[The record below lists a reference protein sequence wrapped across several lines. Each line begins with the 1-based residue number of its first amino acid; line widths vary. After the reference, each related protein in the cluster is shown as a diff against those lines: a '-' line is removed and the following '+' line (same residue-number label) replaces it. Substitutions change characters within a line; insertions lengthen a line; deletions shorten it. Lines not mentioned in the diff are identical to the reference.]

1 MEDNKT
7 PTSYKLPQRLSNT
20 ALTHIE
26 AALHLIPHIGGS
38 LATYFGKIREQRV
51 EERMLQ
57 YFHYFTER
65 INAIDQ
71 AKLDHVYLKSEEFA
85 ELFAK
90 GAEQASRSATH
101 RKIYRFANILANNAV
116 LSLTE
121 RDRTESIMSFVDRLT
136 DLDSFVLLSFGDP
149 NERSF
154 RANTKAELSDSVQR
168 LADFLHVSIPD
179 PTKVIES
186 VIYLDNLG
194 LSWINEKVTD
204 PSAEKGESLILKEF
218 SSFRTP
224 LGDAI
229 VKVITPSGFF
239 VPATARKQQPM
250 WPTDFISPEFRH
262 QNVF

>member
-1 MEDNKT
+1 MDNKNT
-7 PTSYKLPQRLSNT
+7 PLSNRLPERLSNA

-26 AALHLIPHIGGS
+26 AALHLIPHIGGT
-38 LATYFGKIREQRV
+38 LATYFGTIREQRV

-57 YFHYFTER
+57 YFRYFTER

-71 AKLDHVYLKSEEFA
+71 GKLDHVYLKSEEFA

-101 RKIYRFANILANNAV
+101 QKIYRFANILANNAV
-116 LSLTE
+116 INSTE
-121 RDRTESIMSFVDRLT
+121 RDRTESIISFVDRLT

-149 NERSF
+149 NGRSF
-154 RANTKAELSDSVQR
+154 RAKTKAELIDLVQR
-168 LADFLHVSIPD
+168 LSDYLHVSLPD
-179 PTKVIES
+179 PAKVIES

-194 LSWINEKVTD
+194 LSWINEKTTD
-204 PSAEKGESLILKEF
+204 SNAEKGDSLVLKEF

-229 VKVITPSGFF
+229 VKVILPPDFF
-239 VPATARKQQPM
+239 VPVKLRKQQPI
-250 WPTDFISPEFRH
+250 WPADFINAEFLH
-262 QNVF
+262 QTSF